1 MTVLHMSVYE
11 DLLSLILMT
20 VLYMS
25 VYEDLLS

>member
-1 MTVLHMSVYE
+1 MTVLYMSVYE